1 MPRTCIVASLLCLLA
16 PRSSARG
23 GDVSSNVARI
33 KAVGREG
40 AGNVEAARA
49 WKELVKDGPD
59 ALVDVLT
66 GLDGA
71 SPAAAN
77 WLRTAVDAVA
87 ERTLAA
93 GKPLPAGRLEAFVR
107 DTRQNGAARRLA
119 YEWLVRADATA
130 PERLLPGMLNDP
142 GAELRRDAVAV
153 VLKDAQ
159 RLFDKDDKPGAVAA
173 YKKALDAARDRDQLL
188 LCAERLK
195 KLGVETD
202 LTAHFGFITR
212 WMTVG
217 PFDNAGGVGFS
228 TVFPPERG
236 VDLKAT
242 YRSKDGKQIRWQEH
256 VTTLPFGLVD
266 INKIGSPLHGATYF
280 GFTAVSSPAQRP
292 VEVRAGSNNA
302 VRIFVNGKEVY
313 FREEYHH
320 GMEMDQHVGRAVLK
334 AGRNEV
340 LIKVCQNEQTDS
352 WAQQWSFQLRI
363 CDAIGGAVPLT
374 VLNEGSK

>member
-242 YRSKDGKQIRWQEH
+242 YRSKDGKEIRWQEH